1 MFTKYIVTKPHSRTS
16 LRWMQIA
23 VLAGM
28 ARIPLPVQSEEL
40 NWMLD
45 SEKVSVCCP
54 TTFDTYSFII
64 LVQCTTNL
72 GQRYIRLMR
81 SIYEI
86 ANASTSLPILSST
99 ILQLLFLGLKDN
111 SLAFLSGIW
120 ASSFPKSNSAASS
133 HPTSGPASNRAR
145 DEFKNSRAISLLHAA
160 AFLEAHVLEE
170 DGMDFQTVLPSL
182 VVGLLSTAT
191 DGMGG
196 EGVVG
201 VDGGKMQ
208 MRKGVFECLSR
219 IRVLVEGTLRKV
231 YKFDVI
237 YGEGGSEYIFSFRI
251 FDIDHPFWPE

>member
-1 MFTKYIVTKPHSRTS
+1 MLS
-16 LRWMQIA
+16 L
-23 VLAGM
+23 
-28 ARIPLPVQSEEL
+28 PLL
-40 NWMLD
+40 L
-45 SEKVSVCCP
+45 
-54 TTFDTYSFII
+54 TLII
-64 LVQCTTNL
+64 LVCSVQCTTNL

-120 ASSFPKSNSAASS
+120 ASNFPKSNSSTNSHPASASASS
-133 HPTSGPASNRAR
+133 RAQ

-170 DGMDFQTVLPSL
+170 GGMDFQTVLPSL

-191 DGMGG
+191 GGMGG
-196 EGVVG
+196 EAVG
-201 VDGGKMQ
+201 VEGGQMQ
-208 MRKGVFECLSR
+208 IRKGVFECLSR
-219 IRVLVEGTLRKV
+219 VRVLVEGVLKEV

-237 YGEGGSEYIFSFRI
+237 YGEGEGESEYISSSFQ
-251 FDIDHPFWPE
+251 D